1 MPKEVRIVAAND
13 PIGALLA
20 IAEAFAGG
28 PAVFLSPP
36 KALDET
42 PTGVTARAT
51 SSATALIIESSGSTG
66 YPKRIELSQSALVAS
81 AEATISRLGGAGQWL
96 LALPVNYIAGAQ
108 VLVRSLLSETQPV
121 VMNTAVP
128 FTAEGFARAASQ
140 MTGSRR
146 YAALVPTQLHRLATA
161 IQDEFLLEQLK
172 RFDAI
177 LVGGQAVNQIDFAIL
192 VDAGVNLIETYGMT
206 ETAGGCVYDGVPLP
220 GVTIRLSPL
229 EISTAPNTAG
239 QPATE
244 GISESGRIE
253 ISGAMLA
260 EGIGEWLQTE
270 DVGELD
276 AAGKL
281 RVLGRIDRVVNSG
294 GIKVALDRVELVAQ
308 QVGGVTQVA
317 AVALP
322 SLEWG
327 QQVAVVYSGSPEV
340 ADSIAQ
346 QLADEL
352 GPAGRPVRVIRVSA
366 IPQLPNQKVDYRAVS
381 QLLS

>member
-13 PIGALLA
+13 PIGALLS

-192 VDAGVNLIETYGMT
+192 VDAGVNLIETYGMP
-206 ETAGGCVYDGVPLP
+206 ETAGGTVWAIGRNPLNTISLFQADLSACGQTFTGTGTAMAVPSMGAFTSTP
-220 GVTIRLSPL
+220 NWVVTLAATRVNCCRGSRPLCTSHQAASMATSTEPALSTP
-229 EISTAPNTAG
+229 T
-239 QPATE
+239 
-244 GISESGRIE
+244 R
-253 ISGAMLA
+253 
-260 EGIGEWLQTE
+260 
-270 DVGELD
+270 
-276 AAGKL
+276 
-281 RVLGRIDRVVNSG
+281 
-294 GIKVALDRVELVAQ
+294 
-308 QVGGVTQVA
+308 
-317 AVALP
+317 
-322 SLEWG
+322 
-327 QQVAVVYSGSPEV
+327 
-340 ADSIAQ
+340 
-346 QLADEL
+346 
-352 GPAGRPVRVIRVSA
+352 
-366 IPQLPNQKVDYRAVS
+366 
-381 QLLS
+381 